1 MAWLE
6 HHKNSEALASAAHAA
21 KKEHDLATAHSL
33 FLEAGRA
40 EKKALEFINPKEKS
54 RTFSVTAVSAASLFY
69 KGGDLRQAEMIAYS
83 CLANDS
89 ILDFA
94 ADQLRDILQVVWNER
109 AQAEAGIQ
117 FVPGQVSVTVGGGEV
132 VRGGAPLDLI
142 LEKVQTVQSIF
153 IRTTE
158 FLKQIPLRKRGSASK
173 EIQDMCRPWLFQGVP
188 GSYQF
193 IVAIEG
199 PLQLDFL
206 EEQPIAPELI
216 ASTFMTILERAVV
229 DPEEALVEVVP
240 DPGYRSTFLKLTR
253 NLAPSGK
260 RFQQMQIRSTDSDKP
275 LLLTSSTRKELAD
288 TIKKQRQVSN
298 LIDDECTIKGVLRAV
313 HLDSDWLEILAGNEL
328 VKITGVGEAVDD
340 LIGPMVNHEVVVHTS
355 RGKGGSLKF
364 VDIEP
369 C

>member
-6 HHKNSEALASAAHAA
+6 QHKNSEALASAAHAA
-21 KKEHDLATAHSL
+21 KMEHDLTTAHSL
-33 FLEAGRA
+33 FQEAGRA
-40 EKKALEFINPKEKS
+40 EMKALEFLNPREKS

-69 KGGDLRQAEMIAYS
+69 KGRDLRQAEIIAYS
-83 CLANDS
+83 CLANES

-94 ADQLRDILQVVWNER
+94 ADQLRDLLQVVWNER

-117 FVPGQVSVTVGGGEV
+117 FVPGQVSVTVDGGEI

-142 LEKVQTVQSIF
+142 LEKVQTVQSLF

-158 FLKQIPLRKRGSASK
+158 FLKQLPLRTRGSASK

-193 IVAIEG
+193 IVAIQG
-199 PLQLDFL
+199 PLQLELL
-206 EEQPIAPELI
+206 EKQPIAPDLI
-216 ASTFMTILERAVV
+216 ASTFMSILERAVV
-229 DPEEALVEVVP
+229 DPEEALVEAVP

-260 RFQQMQIRSTDSDKP
+260 RFQNMQIRSTDSDKP
-275 LLLTSSTRKELAD
+275 LLLTSATRQELAD
-288 TIKKQRQVSN
+288 TIKKQRQVPES
-298 LIDDECTIKGVLRAV
+298 IIEERVIKGVLRAV
-313 HLDSDWLEILAGNEL
+313 HLDSDWLEILDGNDL

-340 LIGPMVNHEVVVHTS
+340 LIGPMVNHEVIVHTT
-355 RGKGGSLKF
+355 RGRGGSLKF

>member
-6 HHKNSEALASAAHAA
+6 HHKNSQALASAAHVA
-21 KKEHDLATAHSL
+21 KMENDLAAAHSL
-33 FLEAGRA
+33 FLKAGRA
-40 EKKALEFINPKEKS
+40 EMMALESLNPKEKS
-54 RTFSVTAVSAASLFY
+54 RTFSVTAVSTASLFY
-69 KGGDLRQAEMIAYS
+69 KGGDLRQAEMVAYS

-94 ADQLRDILQVVWNER
+94 ANQLRDILQVVWNER

-117 FVPGQVSVTVGGGEV
+117 FVPGQVSVTVNGGEV

-142 LEKVQTVQSIF
+142 LEKVQTVQSLF

-158 FLKQIPLRKRGSASK
+158 FLKQIPLRTRGSATK

-188 GSYQF
+188 SSYQF

-199 PLQLDFL
+199 PLQLNLL
-206 EEQPIAPELI
+206 EEQPIGPELI
-216 ASTFMTILERAVV
+216 ASTFMTILERAIV
-229 DPEEALVEVVP
+229 DPEEALVAVVP

-260 RFQQMQIRSTDSDKP
+260 RFEKMQIRSSDSDKP
-275 LLLTSSTRKELAD
+275 LLLTSATRQELAH
-288 TIKKQRQVSN
+288 TIKKQRQVSES
-298 LIDDECTIKGVLRAV
+298 IDEEREFRGVLRAV
-313 HLDSDWLEILAGNEL
+313 HLDSDWLEILADNEL

-340 LIGPMVNHEVVVHTS
+340 LIGPMVNHEVIVHTS
-355 RGKGGSLKF
+355 RGKRGLLKF

>member
-1 MAWLE
+1 MTWLE
-6 HHKNSEALASAAHAA
+6 QHKNSEALASAAHAA
-21 KKEHDLATAHSL
+21 KKDNDYEAAHAL

-40 EKKALEFINPKEKS
+40 EMKALEFLNPKEKS

-83 CLANDS
+83 CLANNS

-117 FVPGQVSVTVGGGEV
+117 FVPGQVSVTVDGGEV

-142 LEKVQTVQSIF
+142 LEKVQTVQSLF

-158 FLKQIPLRKRGSASK
+158 FLKQIPLRTRGSATK

-199 PLQLDFL
+199 PLQLDL
-206 EEQPIAPELI
+206 LKEQPIAPELI

-260 RFQQMQIRSTDSDKP
+260 RFQNMQIRSTDSDKP
-275 LLLTSSTRKELAD
+275 LLLTSATRKELAD
-288 TIKKQRQVSN
+288 TIKKQRQVSGS
-298 LIDDECTIKGVLRAV
+298 IDEERAIKGVLRAV
-313 HLDSDWLEILAGNEL
+313 HLDSDWLEILAGDEL
-328 VKITGVGEAVDD
+328 VMITGVGEAVDD
-340 LIGPMVNHEVVVHTS
+340 LIGPMVNHEVIVHTS
-355 RGKGGSLKF
+355 RGKRGSLKF

>member
-1 MAWLE
+1 MTWLE
-6 HHKNSEALASAAHAA
+6 QHKNSEALASAAHAA
-21 KKEHDLATAHSL
+21 KKDNDYEAAHAL

-40 EKKALEFINPKEKS
+40 EMKALEFLNPKEKS

-83 CLANDS
+83 CLANNS

-117 FVPGQVSVTVGGGEV
+117 FVPGQVSVTVDGGEV

-142 LEKVQTVQSIF
+142 LEKVQTVQSLF

-158 FLKQIPLRKRGSASK
+158 FLKQIPLRTRGSATK

-199 PLQLDFL
+199 PLQLDL
-206 EEQPIAPELI
+206 LKEQPIAPELI

-260 RFQQMQIRSTDSDKP
+260 RFQNMQIRSTDSDKP
-275 LLLTSSTRKELAD
+275 LLLTSATRKELAD
-288 TIKKQRQVSN
+288 TIKKQRQVSGS
-298 LIDDECTIKGVLRAV
+298 IDEERAIKGVLRAV
-313 HLDSDWLEILAGNEL
+313 HLDSDWLEILAGDEL

-340 LIGPMVNHEVVVHTS
+340 LIGPMVNHEVIVHTS
-355 RGKGGSLKF
+355 RGKRGSLKF

>member
-1 MAWLE
+1 MTWLE
-6 HHKNSEALASAAHAA
+6 QHKKSELLASAAHAA

-33 FLEAGRA
+33 FLEASRA
-40 EKKALEFINPKEKS
+40 EMKALEFIDPKEKS
-54 RTFSVTAVSAASLFY
+54 RTFSVTAVSSASLFY
-69 KGGDLRQAEMIAYS
+69 KGGDLKKAEMVAYA

-94 ADQLRDILQVVWNER
+94 ADQLRDILQAIWNER

-117 FVPGQVSVTVGGGEV
+117 FVPGQVSVTVDGGEV

-142 LEKVQTVQSIF
+142 LEKVQTVQSLF

-158 FLKQIPLRKRGSASK
+158 FLKEIPLRMRGPASK

-193 IVAIEG
+193 IVAIQG
-199 PLQLDFL
+199 PLQLDIL
-206 EEQPIAPELI
+206 QEQPIEPQLI
-216 ASTFMTILERAVV
+216 SSTFMTILERAVV

-240 DPGYRSTFLKLTR
+240 DPGYRNTFLKLTR

-260 RFQQMQIRSTDSDKP
+260 KFQNMQIRSTESDKP

-288 TIKKQRQVSN
+288 TIKRQRQVSTV
-298 LIDDECTIKGVLRAV
+298 IDDERTIRGVLRAV
-313 HLDSDWLEILAGNEL
+313 HLDNDWLEILADHEL

-340 LIGPMVNHEVVVHTS
+340 LIGPMINNEVIVYTS
-355 RGKGGSLKF
+355 RGRGGSLKF